1 MLEKKIQIAAHRP
14 SPWII
19 RPRPVAS
26 PRLRLFCFA
35 HAGGGASLF
44 RNWPSGLSDKV
55 EVCAVQPPGREERL
69 DDCPYARFDALVQT
83 TADQIKPWLDVP
95 YAFFGQELGALIAF
109 EMVRHFCRLK
119 LPAPVRLIVAGC
131 AAPHLPN
138 ASPPIHKL
146 SDNALLDRLAGGLAA
161 VPDAVRRRPDLL
173 ARLLP
178 GLRADFT
185 MLETYTYRPEV
196 RLPCPITAFGGAAD
210 PTVPADALAAWAE
223 HTSTFSQQMLPGD
236 QLFLITSEGEVVSC
250 LANLL
255 SPDYL

>member
-1 MLEKKIQIAAHRP
+1 MPPQAAGPGPIDR
-14 SPWII
+14 
-19 RPRPVAS
+19 
-26 PRLRLFCFA
+26 
-35 HAGGGASLF
+35 
-44 RNWPSGLSDKV
+44 SGL
-55 EVCAVQPPGREERL
+55 RR
-69 DDCPYARFDALVQT
+69 
-83 TADQIKPWLDVP
+83 
-95 YAFFGQELGALIAF
+95 
-109 EMVRHFCRLK
+109 
-119 LPAPVRLIVAGC
+119 PA
-131 AAPHLPN
+131 HLPN

-161 VPDAVRRRPDLL
+161 VPDAVRHRPDLL

-210 PTVPADALAAWAE
+210 STVTADALAAWAE

-236 QLFLITSEGEVVSC
+236 QFFLITSEGEVVSC